1 MVWVLAFLLMSL
13 IVAGMAVGVMMGR
26 KPIAGSCGGIGAT
39 GVDKVCGICGGDTT
53 KCEEVSARAGVPQVP
68 SKGADL
74 ARDAT
79 KVD

>member
-1 MVWVLAFLLMSL
+1 MVWLLVFPLMLL

-39 GVDKVCGICGGDTT
+39 GLDKSCGICGGDTT
-53 KCEEVSARAGVPQVP
+53 KCEEATTNAGVTPR
-68 SKGADL
+68 SEEFKL

>member
-1 MVWVLAFLLMSL
+1 MVWLLVFPLMLL
-13 IVAGMAVGVMMGR
+13 IVAGMAIGVMMGR

-39 GVDKVCGICGGDTT
+39 GLDKSCGICGGDTT
-53 KCEEVSARAGVPQVP
+53 KCEEATANAGVTPRSQEFE
-68 SKGADL
+68 L